1 VLRTPGDDIQIRI
14 AGQFDAV
21 EDLRALPLRFGG
33 RSFRL
38 GDIATVS
45 RGYQDPPA
53 PKVRYNGREVIA
65 LGISMAKGGDIIALG
80 ENLAVA
86 SQRLRASLPAGIEL
100 TQIQDQPKAVSQS
113 VQEFLRVLA
122 EALIIVLL
130 VSFLSLGLH
139 RNPLRID
146 MRPGLVVALSIP
158 SVLAITFLVM
168 ARWKIDLHKISLGS
182 LIIALGLLV
191 DDAIIMV
198 EMMVRKLEEGYD
210 RLKASTYAYTATAMP
225 MLTGT
230 LITAA
235 GFLPIGLAKSAV
247 GEYTFAIFAVT
258 TTALLVSWLV
268 SVYFV
273 PFLGHRLL
281 KERPVAAGDV
291 HEVFDSPFYNRTRA
305 LVDWCIEHRWITLGA
320 TAGAMLLGIVG
331 MKMVEKQFFPDS
343 SRPEILVDL
352 WLPEGSS
359 FRNMETLAVQVEKR
373 LLAVEGIGSVT
384 SFVGTGAPRFY
395 LSLDQILPQNNV
407 AQLIIVPP
415 DLKTRER
422 IRREL
427 PAVLLAEFPELR
439 ARVRLLPNGPPVPS
453 PVMFRVMG
461 P

>member
-1 VLRTPGDDIQIRI
+1 
-14 AGQFDAV
+14 
-21 EDLRALPLRFGG
+21 LRALPLRFSG
-33 RSFRL
+33 RTFRL

-45 RGYQDPPA
+45 RGYQEPPA
-53 PKVRYNGREVIA
+53 PKLRFNGHEVIG

-80 ENLAVA
+80 ENLKAA
-86 SQRLRASLPAGIEL
+86 SARLRQSLPAGIEL
-100 TQIQDQPKAVSQS
+100 TQIQDQPKAVSDS

-130 VSFLSLGLH
+130 VSFLALGLH

-168 ARWKIDLHKISLGS
+168 ERWSIDLHKISLGS

-281 KERPVAAGDV
+281 REHPAAPGEV

-305 LVDWCIEHRWITLGA
+305 MVDWCVEHRWMTLGA

-331 MKMVEKQFFPDS
+331 MQ
-343 SRPEILVDL
+343 LVS
-352 WLPEGSS
+352 PTAHREA
-359 FRNMETLAVQVEKR
+359 ETAKAHR
-373 LLAVEGIGSVT
+373 G
-384 SFVGTGAPRFY
+384 
-395 LSLDQILPQNNV
+395 
-407 AQLIIVPP
+407 
-415 DLKTRER
+415 
-422 IRREL
+422 
-427 PAVLLAEFPELR
+427 
-439 ARVRLLPNGPPVPS
+439 
-453 PVMFRVMG
+453 
-461 P
+461 